1 MTKQTYRFIGTILLT
16 ASLLSLGG
24 CSKEEASKYLESA
37 ADQAVSAA
45 WDYAKEA
52 VKGQLNDKT
61 NPEIQSSS
69 GTLNVHFIDVGQ
81 GDSILIQDGTHFMLV
96 DAGENDQGDTVVNY
110 LKEQGVTSLDYVIGT
125 HPHSDHIGGLDKV
138 IEAFDIGEIYLPK
151 VADSQVPTTRTYEDV
166 LAAVDQK
173 GLRVNRGAAGTVL
186 FQRDELSARLLAPNS
201 DAYDELNSYS
211 IVVLLTYGERK
222 FLFMGDAES
231 DSEQEILE
239 RFGNVTADVLKCGH
253 HGSSTSTSQAFLDR
267 VSPEY
272 AVISCGRDNSYG
284 HPHQETL
291 ERLDRKN
298 VTVYR
303 TDQQHTVIASCDG
316 EKLTLDAVDI
326 SLEKD

>member
-110 LKEQGVTSLDYVIGT
+110 LKEQGVHLS
-125 HPHSDHIGGLDKV
+125 GLCDRYPSPLGSYRR
-138 IEAFDIGEIYLPK
+138 AGR
-151 VADSQVPTTRTYEDV
+151 RTGNISG
-166 LAAVDQK
+166 Q
-173 GLRVNRGAAGTVL
+173 NRYYAAG
-186 FQRDELSARLLAPNS
+186 
-201 DAYDELNSYS
+201 
-211 IVVLLTYGERK
+211 
-222 FLFMGDAES
+222 
-231 DSEQEILE
+231 
-239 RFGNVTADVLKCGH
+239 
-253 HGSSTSTSQAFLDR
+253 
-267 VSPEY
+267 
-272 AVISCGRDNSYG
+272 
-284 HPHQETL
+284 
-291 ERLDRKN
+291 
-298 VTVYR
+298 
-303 TDQQHTVIASCDG
+303 
-316 EKLTLDAVDI
+316 
-326 SLEKD
+326 

>member
-125 HPHSDHIGGLDKV
+125 HPHSDHIGGLDDVLETFPAKTV
-138 IEAFDIGEIYLPK
+138 IMPPVEH
-151 VADSQVPTTRTYEDV
+151 TTATFEDV
-166 LAAVDQK
+166 LDAVAGQ
-173 GLRVNRGAAGTVL
+173 GLKITKPVPGDTYDLGQSQFTVL
-186 FQRDELSARLLAPNS
+186 GPVGDYE
-201 DAYDELNSYS
+201 DELNDWSVG
-211 IVVLLTYGERK
+211 IRLTDGNHS
-222 FLFMGDAES
+222 FVMCGDAETEAEEDMARS
-231 DSEQEILE
+231 GLNLS
-239 RFGNVTADVLKCGH
+239 ADVLKSGH
-253 HGSSTSTSQAFLDR
+253 HGSRTSSSPEFLEA
-267 VSPEY
+267 VSPSW
-272 AVISCGRDNSYG
+272 AVISCGKGNSYG
-284 HPHQETL
+284 HPHEETL
-291 ERLDRKN
+291 KKYAEHRIQVL
-298 VTVYR
+298 R
-303 TDQQHTVIASCDG
+303 TDEKGTIIASSSPEG
-316 EKLTLDAVDI
+316 LTWTYT
-326 SLEKD
+326 KK

>member
-125 HPHSDHIGGLDKV
+125 HPHSDHIGGLD
-138 IEAFDIGEIYLPK
+138 
-151 VADSQVPTTRTYEDV
+151 DV
-166 LAAVDQK
+166 LETFPLLCRRLNIRLQPLKMFWMQWPAR
-173 GLRVNRGAAGTVL
+173 GLRSQSPFPVI
-186 FQRDELSARLLAPNS
+186 PM
-201 DAYDELNSYS
+201 
-211 IVVLLTYGERK
+211 IW
-222 FLFMGDAES
+222 
-231 DSEQEILE
+231 DS
-239 RFGNVTADVLKCGH
+239 
-253 HGSSTSTSQAFLDR
+253 
-267 VSPEY
+267 P
-272 AVISCGRDNSYG
+272 
-284 HPHQETL
+284 
-291 ERLDRKN
+291 
-298 VTVYR
+298 
-303 TDQQHTVIASCDG
+303 
-316 EKLTLDAVDI
+316 
-326 SLEKD
+326 SLPS

>member
-125 HPHSDHIGGLDKV
+125 HPHSDHIGGLDDVLETFPAKTV
-138 IEAFDIGEIYLPK
+138 IMPPVEH
-151 VADSQVPTTRTYEDV
+151 TTATFEDV
-166 LAAVDQK
+166 L
-173 GLRVNRGAAGTVL
+173 
-186 FQRDELSARLLAPNS
+186 
-201 DAYDELNSYS
+201 
-211 IVVLLTYGERK
+211 
-222 FLFMGDAES
+222 
-231 DSEQEILE
+231 
-239 RFGNVTADVLKCGH
+239 
-253 HGSSTSTSQAFLDR
+253 
-267 VSPEY
+267 
-272 AVISCGRDNSYG
+272 
-284 HPHQETL
+284 
-291 ERLDRKN
+291 
-298 VTVYR
+298 
-303 TDQQHTVIASCDG
+303 
-316 EKLTLDAVDI
+316 DAVAGQGLKITKPVPGDTYDLGQ
-326 SLEKD
+326 S

>member
-125 HPHSDHIGGLDKV
+125 HPHSDHIGGLDDVRAFNFVDYPPLVHKV
-138 IEAFDIGEIYLPK
+138 DILR
-151 VADSQVPTTRTYEDV
+151 RTPYPRRR
-166 LAAVDQK
+166 AQ
-173 GLRVNRGAAGTVL
+173 GLRLCLRAG
-186 FQRDELSARLLAPNS
+186 
-201 DAYDELNSYS
+201 
-211 IVVLLTYGERK
+211 
-222 FLFMGDAES
+222 
-231 DSEQEILE
+231 
-239 RFGNVTADVLKCGH
+239 
-253 HGSSTSTSQAFLDR
+253 
-267 VSPEY
+267 
-272 AVISCGRDNSYG
+272 
-284 HPHQETL
+284 
-291 ERLDRKN
+291 
-298 VTVYR
+298 
-303 TDQQHTVIASCDG
+303 
-316 EKLTLDAVDI
+316 
-326 SLEKD
+326 

>member
-125 HPHSDHIGGLDKV
+125 HPHSDHIGGLDDVLETFPAKTV
-138 IEAFDIGEIYLPK
+138 IMPPVEH
-151 VADSQVPTTRTYEDV
+151 TTATFEDV
-166 LAAVDQK
+166 LDAVAGQ
-173 GLRVNRGAAGTVL
+173 GLKITKPVPGDTYDLGLSKFTVL
-186 FQRDELSARLLAPNS
+186 GPVGDYA
-201 DAYDELNSYS
+201 DELNDWSVG
-211 IVVLLTYGERK
+211 IRLTDGNHS
-222 FLFMGDAES
+222 FVMCGDAETEAEEDMARS
-231 DSEQEILE
+231 GLNLS
-239 RFGNVTADVLKCGH
+239 ADVLKSGH
-253 HGSSTSTSQAFLDR
+253 HGSRTSSSPEFLEA
-267 VSPEY
+267 VSPSW
-272 AVISCGRDNSYG
+272 AVISCGKGNSYG
-284 HPHQETL
+284 HPHEETL
-291 ERLDRKN
+291 KKYAEHRIQVL
-298 VTVYR
+298 R
-303 TDQQHTVIASCDG
+303 TDEKGTIIASSSPEG
-316 EKLTLDAVDI
+316 LTWTYT
-326 SLEKD
+326 KK